1 MTLEA
6 YTGGHDEVLAL
17 RREQGRSLLSSPS
30 FSRDTAYSHSPTAS
44 RAASLDEEGGC
55 PDRPRALECHEQC
68 EALVNRH
75 APRVR

>member
-30 FSRDTAYSHSPTAS
+30 FSRDIAYSHSPTAS
-44 RAASLDEEGGC
+44 RAASLDGKAVA
-55 PDRPRALECHEQC
+55 RT
-68 EALVNRH
+68 ALVPSNVTSSVRRLSIGTP
-75 APRVR
+75 PRVR